1 MRRGCFTEP
10 VPKSPG
16 NGQRGLLFTAF
27 EPSGD
32 EHAAWV
38 IAELK
43 RRYPALPIYA
53 WGGPRMEQAG
63 ATIVER
69 TGDDAVMGMPGL
81 KKILEHQ
88 RINQRV
94 ETWLAKHPVRAL
106 IPVDSP
112 AANGPLCEIAKE
124 RGLKVIHLIAP
135 QIWAWGRWRI
145 HKLRRLTDL
154 VLCVLPFE
162 ASFFERRR
170 VPARFIGHFLFD
182 QTRDAAE
189 LDRRCATFGDGRP
202 KIAMMP
208 GSRPDELERHFPVL
222 LSAYATLAKMYPGAS
237 GVVAAT
243 SDSVAAGLRRMAEA
257 RGGWPEGLKIVVR
270 DTDAVIH
277 WCDLALVKSGTVTL
291 QVAKGRKPMVVFYK
305 KANPVLF
312 LMARAVLSTR
322 VFSLPNVL
330 ARARIVP
337 ELIPHYGG
345 AGPIVQAAN
354 KLLADPV
361 AVQHQLHEIDRILE
375 PFRGR
380 NAASQAADAI
390 EEVLGLRG
398 AAAHAA

>member
-1 MRRGCFTEP
+1 MLHSP
-10 VPKSPG
+10 VARTSANAK
-16 NGQRGLLFTAF
+16 RGLLFTAF

-43 RRYPALPIYA
+43 RRHPDLPIHA

-69 TGDDAVMGMPGL
+69 TGDDAVMGMPGI
-81 KKILEHQ
+81 KKIIEHQ

-94 ETWLAKHPVRAL
+94 EAWLARNPVRAL

-112 AANGPLCEIAKE
+112 AANGPICAIAKDK
-124 RGLKVIHLIAP
+124 GLKVVHLIAP

-182 QTRDAAE
+182 RPRSAKE
-189 LDRRCATFGDGRP
+189 LDLRSATFGDGRP
-202 KIAMMP
+202 RIAMMP
-208 GSRPDELERHFPVL
+208 GSRPDELTRHFPIL
-222 LSAYATLAKMYPGAS
+222 LTAFRTLSKMYPGAS

-243 SDSVAAGLRRMAEA
+243 SDAVAAQLRSMAEM
-257 RGGWPEGLKIVVR
+257 RGGWPEGLRIVVR

-291 QVAKGRKPMVVFYK
+291 QVARGGKPMVVFYK
-305 KANPVLF
+305 KSNPVFF

-330 ARARIVP
+330 ARERIVP
-337 ELIPHYGG
+337 EFIPHYGG

-354 KLLADPV
+354 RLLSDPNV
-361 AVQHQLHEIDRILE
+361 AERQRQDIERILA

-380 NAASQAADAI
+380 DAASSAADAI
-390 EEVLGLRG
+390 EEVVGLCEP
-398 AAAHAA
+398 AAHAA